1 MPHSFGILRSASDPC
16 PRFTTLLSFPLYQ
29 TVVWF
34 AVENRV
40 LLPSQNTEYLPKQKV
55 SEEFILK
62 QSLKLFRKKSYHNT
76 SMADIAEA
84 CGLLKGSIYHYFPSK
99 EALMKEV
106 IESVH
111 HYFSKEVL
119 SIAYDSNL
127 NPQERIETM
136 FKQFSKVFLAEESG
150 DFMGNIGVETAWV
163 IPEFA
168 EQIQKFFT
176 DWIQAQENI
185 YLQIT
190 GEHEARL
197 LAEQTVAE
205 IEGAVMMT
213 RIFKNPK
220 FLKNAYQRIIDRFAS
235 FMINEAENIK
245 RAE

>member
-1 MPHSFGILRSASDPC
+1 M
-16 PRFTTLLSFPLYQ
+16 
-29 TVVWF
+29 
-34 AVENRV
+34 
-40 LLPSQNTEYLPKQKV
+40 PKQKV
-55 SEEFILK
+55 SEAFILK
-62 QSLKLFRKKSYHNT
+62 ESLKLFRKKSYHHT

-111 HYFSKEVL
+111 QYFKEEVL

-127 NPQERIETM
+127 NPQERMELM
-136 FKQFSKVFLAEESG
+136 FKQFTRIFLADESG
-150 DFMGNIGVETAWV
+150 DIMGNIGVETAWV

-168 EQIQKFFT
+168 EQIKLFFT
-176 DWIQAQENI
+176 DWMKAQENI

-190 GEHEARL
+190 GDREARI

-213 RIFKNPK
+213 RIFKNPR
-220 FLKNAYQRIIDRFAS
+220 FLKNAYDRIIDRFAS
-235 FMINEAENIK
+235 FMIAEAEQITKNK
-245 RAE
+245 NKD